1 MAVLVFYGESLYFK
15 DSHNKLTN
23 ETEATIRRLLLENN
37 GVGIIGGY
45 YDRGLPICMVSELA
59 VRALGYDSITEFE
72 KLTEENLTNIVCSR
86 EDELL
91 TEQSFAALSG
101 ASRLH
106 MYTKLGADI
115 CMRVV
120 KSDLL
125 LADGRKLW
133 LLSTCNI
140 DEIYKR
146 ERLLMAAR
154 DDAERESHAKTY
166 FLSQMSHDMRTPING
181 IMGMVKIALDNID
194 KTEVVRD
201 SLEKLQGVAKE
212 LELLVNDVLDMSRL
226 ESGKIRLLHEPFDI
240 YEEMKKIGYVL
251 ECQSKKLVIKEPH
264 IDIKH
269 KFVLGST
276 LHIQR
281 IWENIVGNAIKYTP
295 AGGTIEYWLQEL
307 NIDTKHGLYRFI
319 VKDTGIGMSEEFQKQ
334 MFEPYS
340 QENANPEIKGSGL
353 GLAITKELVELM
365 GGTIKVKSSV
375 GAGSTFTIDIPLEID
390 YKAMQRLEEAEA
402 VRYDLQD
409 VHVLLAEDNALNRE
423 IARYILTQAGATVE
437 QAEDGEQAVQKFLSS
452 APGTYQ
458 VVLMDIMM
466 PKLDGLKAT
475 EWIRHS
481 SHEQAQEI
489 PIIAMTANAF
499 AEDVEKS
506 LAAGMNAHLVKPID
520 IDKLLRMVQDYA
532 KSVY

>member
-1 MAVLVFYGESLYFK
+1 
-15 DSHNKLTN
+15 
-23 ETEATIRRLLLENN
+23 
-37 GVGIIGGY
+37 
-45 YDRGLPICMVSELA
+45 
-59 VRALGYDSITEFE
+59 
-72 KLTEENLTNIVCSR
+72 
-86 EDELL
+86 
-91 TEQSFAALSG
+91 
-101 ASRLH
+101 
-106 MYTKLGADI
+106 
-115 CMRVV
+115 
-120 KSDLL
+120 
-125 LADGRKLW
+125 
-133 LLSTCNI
+133 
-140 DEIYKR
+140 
-146 ERLLMAAR
+146 
-154 DDAERESHAKTY
+154 
-166 FLSQMSHDMRTPING
+166 
-181 IMGMVKIALDNID
+181 
-194 KTEVVRD
+194 
-201 SLEKLQGVAKE
+201 
-212 LELLVNDVLDMSRL
+212 
-226 ESGKIRLLHEPFDI
+226 
-240 YEEMKKIGYVL
+240 
-251 ECQSKKLVIKEPH
+251 
-264 IDIKH
+264 
-269 KFVLGST
+269 
-276 LHIQR
+276 
-281 IWENIVGNAIKYTP
+281 
-295 AGGTIEYWLQEL
+295 
-307 NIDTKHGLYRFI
+307 
-319 VKDTGIGMSEEFQKQ
+319 

-402 VRYDLQD
+402 VRYDLQG

-466 PKLDGLKAT
+466 PKLDGIKAT